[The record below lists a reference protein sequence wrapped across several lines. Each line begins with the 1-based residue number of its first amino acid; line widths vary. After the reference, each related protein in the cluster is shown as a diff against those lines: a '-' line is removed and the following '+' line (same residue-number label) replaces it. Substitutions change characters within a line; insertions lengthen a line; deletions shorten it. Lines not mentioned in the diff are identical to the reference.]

1 MRLMVAGSIA
11 FQTITLLTIH
21 AQKFEPT
28 PQILHDRDPK
38 LNPRQS
44 RHNKA
49 IAFPWYFLPLFF
61 FVVVLMLILGSAKG
75 MITLMISDS
84 FLNLVNMT
92 LISTD

>member
-1 MRLMVAGSIA
+1 MIAGSIA
-11 FQTITLLTIH
+11 LQIITFLAIRT
-21 AQKFEPT
+21 QKFEAT
-28 PQILHDRDPK
+28 PQILHDRDPTV
-38 LNPRQS
+38 NPRQS